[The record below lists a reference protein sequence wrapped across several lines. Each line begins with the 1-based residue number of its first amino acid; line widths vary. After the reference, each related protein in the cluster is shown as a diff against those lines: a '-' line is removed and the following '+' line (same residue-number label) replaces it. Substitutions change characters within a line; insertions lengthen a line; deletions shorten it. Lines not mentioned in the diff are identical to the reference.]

1 LLAARLGLPTA
12 SDDDE
17 DDAVPAGARFVPPAG
32 TSVERDLPYGDA
44 PEQRM
49 DVYRPA
55 SPGHGGVIVL
65 VHGGGWRRGDKADA
79 RLVANKVTHWVGQG
93 WVLVS
98 VNYRLLPDAGP
109 LAQADDV
116 ARALAAVQRLAPSWG
131 ADPTRCVLMGHSAGA
146 HLVALLTADAA
157 LARARAAAPWRATVA
172 IDTAA
177 YDLVALMGAPH
188 LGLYDLAF
196 GADPQSWRA
205 ASPWHRLQDAPTM
218 PVLLVCSARRATA
231 SAPAQAF
238 ASRIESLGG
247 RARVLPVDLGH
258 FEINRQLGL
267 DPAYTRAVDDFLAG
281 VRAGNSPADPAGR
294 AV

>member
-1 LLAARLGLPTA
+1 
-12 SDDDE
+12 
-17 DDAVPAGARFVPPAG
+17 
-32 TSVERDLPYGDA
+32 
-44 PEQRM
+44 M

-98 VNYRLLPDAGP
+98 VNYRLLPGAGP

-116 ARALAAVQRLAPSWG
+116 ARALAQVQMLAPRWG
-131 ADPTRCVLMGHSAGA
+131 ADPNRCVLMGHSAGA
-146 HLVALLTADAA
+146 HLVALLTADPA
-157 LARARAAAPWRATVA
+157 LSRARSAAPWCATVT

-177 YDLVALMGAPH
+177 YDLVSLMEAPH
-188 LGLYDLAF
+188 LALYDTAF
-196 GADPQSWRA
+196 GADPRA
-205 ASPWHRLQDAPTM
+205 WQTASPWHRLQCAPTM
-218 PVLLVCSARRATA
+218 PVLLVCSARRRTA
-231 SAPAQAF
+231 CAPAQAF

-247 RARVLPVDLGH
+247 RAHVLPVELGH

-267 DPAYTRAVDDFLAG
+267 DADYTQAVDDFLAG
-281 VRAGNSPADPAGR
+281 VRAGNSPGDAAGGP
-294 AV
+294 V